1 MALGCSRLSPE
12 GAPRRQLL
20 SASPPAPPLP
30 EPLPLGPALPSSQ
43 PEGSSVSSVWT
54 CSVPVGA
61 HRCGVHIQAGR
72 GGALSPT
79 MTQGG
84 TGTKPPFGSVTQ
96 SPRRTDGRDTK
107 NGLLHRSPAH
117 SPRRKQRTRRVTSE
131 WNHKTAFESRPT
143 MSQAANLARERGR
156 AAPGS
161 PTAVSPDPTDS
172 AAGSVASPRDQP
184 PMARATVT
192 RAFKV
197 PPWLFMARRRF
208 LFLGIY

>member
-1 MALGCSRLSPE
+1 MALGYSRLSPE

-107 NGLLHRSPAH
+107 NGLLRRSPAH

-143 MSQAANLARERGR
+143 MSQAANLARGRGR
-156 AAPGS
+156 AVLGS
-161 PTAVSPDPTDS
+161 PTAVSR
-172 AAGSVASPRDQP
+172 G
-184 PMARATVT
+184 
-192 RAFKV
+192 
-197 PPWLFMARRRF
+197 
-208 LFLGIY
+208 LGGWG